1 MQRIEAEVGGSSGGG
16 NFHGIGGGG
25 ERTVVVRVLGIIAR
39 IVAQELKAGLP
50 IDLCACL
57 EDEEGAQLGAVCNHR
72 HLGVG
77 RGCGRGGAHILAAD
91 LTLEAV
97 HSACCGL
104 VDGEVGGREHI
115 VVLRNLIDEML
126 VGECTRGIRVC
137 TVDHAPRRGM
147 QVRHIDFGSILTY
160 SATHILVDIGNGG
173 LQRIDAVGADIR
185 LYNPIASHITAL
197 ISIDIGI
204 GSRRI

>member
-1 MQRIEAEVGGSSGGG
+1 M
-16 NFHGIGGGG
+16 
-25 ERTVVVRVLGIIAR
+25 RVLGIIAR
-39 IVAQELKAGLP
+39 VVAQELKALQP
-50 IDLCACL
+50 VDFLACL

-77 RGCGRGGAHILAAD
+77 RGRGRGGAHVLAAD

-97 HSACCGL
+97 HSASCGL
-104 VDGEVGGREHI
+104 VDGEVGSREHI

-185 LYNPIASHITAL
+185 LYNPIAIRVCIIIFTL
-197 ISIDIGI
+197 IGIDIGI
-204 GSRRI
+204 GSRRIITRS